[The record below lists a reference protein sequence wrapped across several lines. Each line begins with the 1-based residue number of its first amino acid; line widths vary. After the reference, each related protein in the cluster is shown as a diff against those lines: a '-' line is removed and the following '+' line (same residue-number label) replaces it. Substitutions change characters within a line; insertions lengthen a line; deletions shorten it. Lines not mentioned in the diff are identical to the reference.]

1 MKPRVYLDASA
12 IGDYFDDECRELADS
27 YILEGAVSE

>member
-1 MKPRVYLDASA
+1 MKPRVYLDTSV
-12 IGDYFDDECRELADS
+12 IGGDFDDECRELADS